1 MKITKL
7 EQPHSI
13 TSRLA
18 SRVVSLSGTRL
29 LDPEGALS
37 IDGLDAAIRGFGVA
51 TVVLL
56 SVLGY
61 GHGAGGGSR
70 ASDVVDPMVVSFGLL
85 LYNLLVIT
93 ALGVPLRR
101 TPTFPLFVLDWTV
114 ATVAVLATGG
124 FLSPFIIL
132 YYALGIGA
140 ALRVGLSRSMM
151 LVAGC
156 AVVYVILSFTG
167 QAQIGVAKLPI
178 LVVEITS
185 LAMVV
190 LTGVG
195 MKNALE
201 VEARR
206 VQLEEQTAAQFRLL
220 NSLINTV
227 LSASLD
233 LEQVMRTVAAVS
245 SEALHAQSGMAVL
258 FKEQATEAH
267 ERTGATGATGATGVY
282 PFGDVLLV
290 ADQGPNPPQLSEAE
304 KELLAG
310 AVASRM
316 PLVLDLDTS
325 EPGTGR
331 RMRSFP
337 GLERSDNSLCSVACV
352 PFSLQGEV
360 IGALFLGRYHTIRF
374 TEAETSLLTAIGS
387 QMAVA
392 VRLARLYE
400 MERDKATRSE
410 EREQLERDLLSMVS
424 HELRT
429 PLTSIKTCV
438 GALSD
443 MSPQPGREEEQ
454 SSTQAKLVHNIGRS
468 TDRLIS
474 LVNELLDMARLRAG
488 RVSLQMQQVHLGG
501 VVADVA
507 GQIAPLVEDRNQTL
521 QLDLPLEGSARWH
534 MLAVNADRRRIEQ
547 VLINLVANANKYSP
561 PRSKITVGATPRDGQ
576 VRVFVRDEGP
586 GVAGHEQ
593 GRIFE
598 KFYTVESTTESTA
611 HLATSHQSSMGL
623 GLAIARSIVELHGGV
638 IGVSSRPGSGSTF
651 YFTLP
656 QLKLEADMALVGV
669 AQDGGME

>member
-7 EQPHSI
+7 EQSHNI
-13 TSRLA
+13 TSQVAR
-18 SRVVSLSGTRL
+18 RVVSLSGTRL
-29 LDPEGALS
+29 LDPDGALS

-70 ASDVVDPMVVSFGLL
+70 ASDVVDPVVVSFGLL

-114 ATVAVLATGG
+114 ATMAVLATGG

-151 LVAGC
+151 LVAAC
-156 AVVYVILSFTG
+156 TVVYIILSFTG
-167 QAQIGVAKLPI
+167 QSEIGASKLPI
-178 LVVEITS
+178 LIVEITS

-206 VQLEEQTAAQFRLL
+206 VQLEEQTASQFRLL

-227 LSASLD
+227 LSTSLD

-245 SEALHAQSGMAVL
+245 SEALHAESGMAVL
-258 FKEQATEAH
+258 FKEQATDVG
-267 ERTGATGATGATGVY
+267 ERKGATGTY
-282 PFGDVLLV
+282 PYGDVLLV
-290 ADQGPNPPQLSEAE
+290 ADRDPNPPQLSEAE
-304 KELLAG
+304 KELLVG
-310 AVASRM
+310 AIASRL
-316 PLVLDLDTS
+316 PLVLDLDTA
-325 EPGTGR
+325 EPGTGG

-374 TEAETSLLTAIGS
+374 TETETSLLTAIGG

-438 GALSD
+438 STLGD
-443 MSPQPGREEEQ
+443 MSPQPGKDAEQ
-454 SSTQAKLVHNIGRS
+454 SGTQAKLVQNIGRS
-468 TDRLIS
+468 TDRLIG

-501 VVADVA
+501 VVAEVA
-507 GQIAPLVEDRNQTL
+507 GQIGPLVEDRGQTL
-521 QLDLPLEGSARWH
+521 HLDLPIEGSARWQ
-534 MLAVNADRRRIEQ
+534 MLAVTADRRRIEQ

-561 PRSKITVGATPRDGQ
+561 PGSKITIGATPLSGQ
-576 VRVFVRDEGP
+576 VRVFVRDDGP

-598 KFYTVESTTESTA
+598 KFYTVESESA
-611 HLATSHQSSMGL
+611 APLATNHQSSMGL
-623 GLAIARSIVELHGGV
+623 GLAIARSIVELHGGT

-656 QLKLEADMALVGV
+656 QLGLQADTLLAGEAK
-669 AQDGGME
+669 DGGTE